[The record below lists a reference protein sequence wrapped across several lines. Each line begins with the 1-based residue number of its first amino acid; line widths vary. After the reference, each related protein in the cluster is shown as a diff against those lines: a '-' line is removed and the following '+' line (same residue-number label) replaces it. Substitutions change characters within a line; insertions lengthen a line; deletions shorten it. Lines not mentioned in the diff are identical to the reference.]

1 MDQDEAPSLETLRFS
16 TANREKAMSFDAL
29 TFAGLFSAV
38 ITGGFMIALATRAG
52 VSQVRG
58 RKHTSAH

>member
-1 MDQDEAPSLETLRFS
+1 
-16 TANREKAMSFDAL
+16 MSFDAL

-38 ITGGFMIALATRAG
+38 VTGGFMIALATRAG
-52 VSQVRG
+52 VSQIRG